1 MKLTGRQMVKYADE
15 QFVEAGYL
23 KVASYD
29 GVEMTVW
36 SRSFDRLPGCICEL
50 RLFIDTGKRAGAT
63 MVLWPSLRLEE
74 SFLEHVLPSE
84 VYARLVEVLGRG
96 TDSLKIEELRL
107 LNEKVKKGSR
117 PYFGLTTELF
127 DQYFVPGVRE
137 FDRAADLVAQS
148 RESLRACALEPRL
161 GVRPPLDIQQFQF
174 RGAAL
179 LLATLYGRDAFDD
192 VVSEY
197 RSLKDAGHW
206 MHSES
211 DESLD
216 DFVKVVDLVPEE
228 SWAAMRAGG
237 Q

>member
-1 MKLTGRQMVKYADE
+1 M
-15 QFVEAGYL
+15 
-23 KVASYD
+23 
-29 GVEMTVW
+29 
-36 SRSFDRLPGCICEL
+36 PG
-50 RLFIDTGKRAGAT
+50 
-63 MVLWPSLRLEE
+63 S
-74 SFLEHVLPSE
+74 
-84 VYARLVEVLGRG
+84 VYSRLVEVLGRG
-96 TDSLKIEELRL
+96 TDRLKVEELRL

-137 FDRAADLVAQS
+137 FERAADWVAQS
-148 RESLRACALEPRL
+148 RESLRAWALEPRL

-179 LLATLYGRDAFDD
+179 LLAALYGRDAFDD

-197 RSLKDAGHW
+197 CSLKDAGHW

-211 DESLD
+211 EEALD
-216 DFVKVVDLVPEE
+216 GFVQVVDLVPEE